1 MAGMARRL
9 HPGLSGKPAARPPV
23 SLFAK
28 TPATVGWQDRR
39 TREQEGHV
47 TMVEERPNWRTGKI
61 CYIEV
66 PAADVARSA
75 EFYRQ
80 AFGWKIRQ
88 RDDGSTSFDDTVGEI
103 SGTFVVGRPAALEPG
118 FAIYIMVADAEA
130 ILASV
135 QAAGGEI
142 VRPVDPAAGEV
153 FAWFKD
159 PGGNTLGVYQQPGLA
174 QTEAAADQQ
183 AQHSAPKASASQ
195 DSAPAASRPEDNT
208 VDLGRMLDLATPWCL
223 HVAAT
228 LRIPEHISAGRTG
241 IAELAA
247 AADCDRDALHAVL
260 GHLVSKGVFAEEAPG
275 RFACNHAA
283 EQLSAAT
290 FLDLGGIGGRMAHTW
305 GTLLDY
311 VRTGQPAYQQV
322 FGRPFWEDLAAHPQI
337 AAEFDALMGPAGHGI
352 PDFDI
357 ELSHGWDRVRTVV
370 DVGGGTGAMLASLL
384 RRHPQ
389 AKGILVDLP
398 GPVARAGEI
407 IDSFGVSSRMTVK
420 GQSFFDPL
428 PAGADLYL
436 LKSVLNDW
444 ADEPTVAI
452 LRRCAEAAARPD
464 GTVAILGGV
473 SADESPRSLGID
485 MLVAG
490 GKTSTLRQFT
500 ELARQAGLEV
510 VAARTQSSGRFV
522 VECRPARV
530 IKP

>member
-1 MAGMARRL
+1 
-9 HPGLSGKPAARPPV
+9 
-23 SLFAK
+23 
-28 TPATVGWQDRR
+28 
-39 TREQEGHV
+39 
-47 TMVEERPNWRTGKI
+47 MVEEQPKWRTGKI
-61 CYIEV
+61 CYIEI
-66 PAADVARSA
+66 PAADVTRSA
-75 EFYRQ
+75 EFYQQ
-80 AFGWKIRQ
+80 AFGWKMRQ
-88 RDDGSTSFDDTVGEI
+88 RGDGSTSFDDTVGAV
-103 SGTFVVGRPAALEPG
+103 SGTFVTGRPPATEPG
-118 FAIYIMVADAEA
+118 FGIYIMVADAGVT
-130 ILASV
+130 LAEV

-142 VRPVDPAAGEV
+142 VRPVDPVAGEV

-159 PGGNTLGVYQQPGLA
+159 PGGNILGIYQQPGLA
-174 QTEAAADQQ
+174 QTEAAA
-183 AQHSAPKASASQ
+183 
-195 DSAPAASRPEDNT
+195 PADDT
-208 VDLGRMLDLATPWCL
+208 VDLFRMLDLATPWCL

-228 LRIPEHISAGRTG
+228 LRIPEHISAGRTA

-247 AADCDRDALHAVL
+247 AAGCDPDALHAVL
-260 GHLVSKGVFAEEAPG
+260 GHLVSQGVFTEESPG
-275 RFACNHAA
+275 RFACNRAA
-283 EQLSAAT
+283 GQISEAS

-311 VRTGQPAYQQV
+311 VRTGQPAYRQV

-357 ELSHGWDRVRTVV
+357 ELSDGWDQIRTVV

-398 GPVARAGEI
+398 GTVARAGEVI
-407 IDSFGVSSRMTVK
+407 ESFGVSSRMTVK

-452 LRRCAEAAARPD
+452 LRRCAEAAQPRAAQPRAAQPRAAQPRAAQPRE
-464 GTVAILGGV
+464 GTIAILGGV
-473 SADESPRSLGID
+473 SADETPRSLGID

-490 GKTSTLRQFT
+490 GKTSTLMQFT
-500 ELARQAGLEV
+500 QLARQAGLEI

-522 VECRPARV
+522 VECRPAT
-530 IKP
+530 

>member
-1 MAGMARRL
+1 
-9 HPGLSGKPAARPPV
+9 
-23 SLFAK
+23 
-28 TPATVGWQDRR
+28 
-39 TREQEGHV
+39 
-47 TMVEERPNWRTGKI
+47 MVEERPNWRTGKI
-61 CYIEV
+61 CYIEI
-66 PAADVARSA
+66 PAAEVARSA
-75 EFYRQ
+75 AFYQQ

-88 RDDGSTSFDDTVGEI
+88 RDDGSTSFDDTVGQV
-103 SGTFVVGRPAALEPG
+103 SGTFVVGRPPAPEPG

-130 ILASV
+130 TLASV
-135 QAAGGEI
+135 RAAGGEI
-142 VRPVDPAAGEV
+142 VRPVDPAASEV

-183 AQHSAPKASASQ
+183 TQSSAPQASAPEASAPEASAPDASAPQ
-195 DSAPAASRPEDNT
+195 DSAPEASAPDASAPQDSTPEVSAPENDT

-228 LRIPEHISAGRTG
+228 LRIPEHISAGRTS

-260 GHLVSKGVFAEEAPG
+260 GHLVSMGVFAEEAPG
-275 RFACNHAA
+275 RFACNRAA
-283 EQLSAAT
+283 EQLSAAS
-290 FLDLGGIGGRMAHTW
+290 FLDLDGIGGRMAQTW

-311 VRTGQPAYQQV
+311 VRTGQSAYQRV

-337 AAEFDALMGPAGHGI
+337 AAEFDALMGPAGHGM

-357 ELSHGWDRVRTVV
+357 ELSDGWDQVRTVV

-407 IDSFGVSSRMTVK
+407 IDNFGVSSRMTVN

-444 ADEPTVAI
+444 PDEPTVAI
-452 LRRCAEAAARPD
+452 LRRCAEAARPK

-473 SADESPRSLGID
+473 SADETPRSLGID

-490 GKTSTLRQFT
+490 GKTSTLTQFT

-522 VECRPARV
+522 VECRPARA
-530 IKP
+530 IKPADPLGP

>member
-1 MAGMARRL
+1 
-9 HPGLSGKPAARPPV
+9 
-23 SLFAK
+23 
-28 TPATVGWQDRR
+28 
-39 TREQEGHV
+39 
-47 TMVEERPNWRTGKI
+47 MVEEQPKWRTGKI
-61 CYIEV
+61 CYIEISAV
-66 PAADVARSA
+66 DVSRSA
-75 EFYRQ
+75 GFYQQ
-80 AFGWKIRQ
+80 AFGWNIRQ
-88 RDDGSTSFDDTVGEI
+88 RGDGSTSFDDTVGEV
-103 SGTFVVGRPAALEPG
+103 SGTFVVGRPPATEPG
-118 FAIYIMVADAEA
+118 FGIYIMVADAEA
-130 ILASV
+130 TLAAV

-142 VRPVDPAAGEV
+142 VRPVDPAVREV

-174 QTEAAADQQ
+174 QTEAAANRQTQ
-183 AQHSAPKASASQ
+183 ATAPEASAPEDDAPEASPPEAS
-195 DSAPAASRPEDNT
+195 PPEDGT
-208 VDLGRMLDLATPWCL
+208 ADLGRMLDLATPWCL
-223 HVAAT
+223 HVAAS
-228 LRIPEHISAGRTG
+228 LHIAEHISAGRTG

-247 AADCDRDALHAVL
+247 ATGCDRDALHAVL
-260 GHLVSKGVFAEEAPG
+260 GHLVSRGVFTEESPG
-275 RFACNHAA
+275 RFGCNRAA
-283 EQLSAAT
+283 EQLKESS
-290 FLDLGGIGGRMAHTW
+290 FLDLDGIGGRMAHTW

-357 ELSHGWDRVRTVV
+357 EFSEGWDHIRTIV

-389 AKGILVDLP
+389 TKGILVDLP
-398 GPVARAGEI
+398 GTVARAAEV

-452 LRRCAEAAARPD
+452 LRRCAEAAAQRQAAQPKE
-464 GTVAILGGV
+464 GTIAILGGV
-473 SADESPRSLGID
+473 SADETLRSLGID

-490 GKTSTLRQFT
+490 GKTSTLTQFT

-522 VECRPARV
+522 VERRPAG
-530 IKP
+530 P

>member
-1 MAGMARRL
+1 
-9 HPGLSGKPAARPPV
+9 
-23 SLFAK
+23 
-28 TPATVGWQDRR
+28 
-39 TREQEGHV
+39 
-47 TMVEERPNWRTGKI
+47 MVEEQPKWRTGKI
-61 CYIEV
+61 CYIEI
-66 PAADVARSA
+66 PAGDVARSA
-75 EFYRQ
+75 EFYQR

-88 RDDGSTSFDDTVGEI
+88 RGDGSTSFDNTVGAV
-103 SGTFVVGRPAALEPG
+103 SGTFVVGRPPAEPG
-118 FAIYIMVADAEA
+118 FAVYIMVADAA
-130 ILASV
+130 ATLAAV

-142 VRPVDPAAGEV
+142 VRPVNPAASEV

-174 QTEAAADQQ
+174 QTEAAAARQ
-183 AQHSAPKASASQ
+183 AQASAPEASAPEA
-195 DSAPAASRPEDNT
+195 SAPEDDT

-228 LRIPEHISAGRTG
+228 LRIPEHISAGRAG

-247 AADCDRDALHAVL
+247 ATGCDRDALHAVL
-260 GHLVSKGVFAEEAPG
+260 GHLVSKGVFSEESPG
-275 RFACNHAA
+275 RFGCNRAA
-283 EQLSAAT
+283 EQLAESS
-290 FLDLGGIGGRMAHTW
+290 FLDLDGIGGRMAHTW
-305 GTLLDY
+305 GTLLNY

-357 ELSHGWDRVRTVV
+357 ELSDGWDHIRTVV

-389 AKGILVDLP
+389 ARGVLIDLP
-398 GPVARAGEI
+398 GTVARAGEI
-407 IDSFGVSSRMTVK
+407 IDSFGVSSRVEVK
-420 GQSFFDPL
+420 GQSFFDPM
-428 PAGADLYL
+428 PAGADLYV

-452 LRRCAEAAARPD
+452 LQRCAEAAQAD

-473 SADESPRSLGID
+473 SADETPRSLGID

-490 GKTSTLRQFT
+490 GKTSTLTQFT

-510 VAARTQSSGRFV
+510 IAARTQSSGRFV
-522 VECRPARV
+522 VECRAAR
-530 IKP
+530 P